1 MSDELKKQKEMA
13 LFQRFLH
20 VSPFQIDEKSIVQ
33 GCPPAPDIICREKGG
48 EVLQFELTEIIS
60 GSAAQGLA
68 ELSLGIQIEACLK
81 NYSRQQEFIERYAGK
96 QIWLEF
102 FEYHG
107 NESGLKAKKRKVTRK
122 VILGAANHLFDLL
135 LADKNRG
142 KTKIHP
148 FCPHDTNLAKILS
161 EALICERP
169 DFNPTLFETGGAIPY
184 EPVDELLLRRI
195 FWKCSRRYS
204 RSGIHLL
211 AYFDFQPPDFR
222 SDWEK
227 RLTRLC
233 KKFSGKSQF
242 NHLWLFSTARDTIF
256 YKYPTAQTSD

>member
-1 MSDELKKQKEMA
+1 M
-13 LFQRFLH
+13 LH
-20 VSPFQIDEKSIVQ
+20 
-33 GCPPAPDIICREKGG
+33 
-48 EVLQFELTEIIS
+48 FELTEIIS

-81 NYSRQQEFIERYAGK
+81 NYSRQQEFIQRYAGK
-96 QIWLEF
+96 QIWIEF

-122 VILGAANHLFDLL
+122 VILGAANRLFDLL

-148 FCPHDTNLAKILS
+148 FCPHDTNLAKILA
-161 EALICERP
+161 EALVHERP
-169 DFNPTLFETGGAIPY
+169 VYDPTLFETGGAIPF
-184 EPVDELLLRRI
+184 EPVDELLLRKI
-195 FWKCSRRYS
+195 ISKCSRRYS

-242 NHLWLFSTARDTIF
+242 NICGCFQRQETQSFTSTQQRRLLTENGISE
-256 YKYPTAQTSD
+256 YKSRRFAMDATRKLTLPCPVGP